1 MDGKLHGRSASFR
14 SRSCFAYVV
23 STGLSISLTFI
34 LGLALLTLTPAD
46 SLLIP
51 ESSDRIIYLL
61 CVVAAVPFLCAPAGI
76 LFISGLFRPRRSAYR
91 SDASRVPG
99 PIASDG

>member
-1 MDGKLHGRSASFR
+1 MDGKLHGLAASFR
-14 SRSCFAYVV
+14 SRSSFAYVV
-23 STGLSISLTFI
+23 STSLSSSLTFL

-51 ESSDRIIYLL
+51 GSSDRIIWLL

-76 LFISGLFRPRRSAYR
+76 LFISGLFRPRRSACLP
-91 SDASRVPG
+91 DASRVPG